1 MKKKFLQIS
10 NDLISSSLSKN
21 ELAFI
26 FRTKIHAIIVFNIFG
41 SEKITF
47 EDLCKNLNSVASR
60 TTIQSILIDG
70 VNAWEEFNWIGKNIT
85 IGEAVLKVFKRTQ
98 RCAATNVNHANAQRD
113 INIPYE
119 INSHYGHLDL
129 GIYAKVTQ
137 SGLISVL
144 DKLNISK

>member
-70 VNAWEEFNWIGKNIT
+70 VNKDYLSKEVDQKDKRKKYYNCNNLREVITKWFQKNKILFN
-85 IGEAVLKVFKRTQ
+85 
-98 RCAATNVNHANAQRD
+98 
-113 INIPYE
+113 
-119 INSHYGHLDL
+119 S
-129 GIYAKVTQ
+129 
-137 SGLISVL
+137 
-144 DKLNISK
+144 